1 MNEEYIKSLVE
12 ALNIS
17 PENIPIRLMLA
28 EAFIKE
34 ARYSEAEQELKTIL
48 LKNKNHEQAKLNLAK
63 VFYSQ
68 GKYATAIV
76 ILEEVDESFP
86 LKPENLIILS
96 KSHLKNNEAG
106 RAIEIYKKS
115 LILNPNL
122 IDDEL
127 DLNLRN
133 SSHTGKD
140 DVSELIDS
148 LENGMKQFEK
158 PSINFTHVGGMQ
170 KVKSEID
177 IKIIQPLL
185 NPDLFKK
192 YGKKT
197 GGGILMYGPPGC
209 GKTHLARA
217 TAGQIKANFISVG
230 IHDVL
235 NMWLGNSEKQLHDL
249 FELARRQAPCIMF
262 FDEIDALGASRA
274 DMRQSSSKMLI
285 NQFLNELDGVQYS
298 NDGLLILGATNA
310 PWHLDG
316 AFRRPGRF
324 DRIIFVH
331 PPDLEGR
338 ESILKILLDGKPVNN
353 IDYVT
358 IAKKTEE
365 FSGADLMSLVDRAVE
380 DKLREA
386 IQTGKPEPIST
397 RDLLKYSLEVRS
409 STKEWFTTARNYA
422 LYSNE
427 SGSYD
432 DILQYLKIK
441 K

>member
-1 MNEEYIKSLVE
+1 MNEEYINGLRE
-12 ALNIS
+12 ALNLS
-17 PENIPIRLMLA
+17 PENNPLRLLLA
-28 EAFIKE
+28 DALIKD
-34 ARYSEAEQELKTIL
+34 SKFNEAEEELKAIL
-48 LKNKNHEQAKLNLAK
+48 IKNQNHTQAKLSLAK
-63 VFYSQ
+63 IYFAQ
-68 GKYATAIV
+68 GKFSTSIV
-76 ILEEVDESFP
+76 ILEEIDEANP
-86 LKPENLIILS
+86 LSAENLIILS
-96 KSHLKNNEAG
+96 KSLLRNNEVSK
-106 RAIEIYKKS
+106 AIACYKKS
-115 LILNPNL
+115 LLLNPSL
-122 IDDEL
+122 TDEEL
-127 DLNLRN
+127 DQSLRSTSVSN
-133 SSHTGKD
+133 N
-140 DVSELIDS
+140 DVNQLIES
-148 LENGMKQFEK
+148 LEEGMKHFEK
-158 PSINFTHVGGMQ
+158 PSINFSHVGGMQ
-170 KVKSEID
+170 KVKSEIE

-192 YGKKT
+192 YGKKI

-209 GKTHLARA
+209 GKTHMARA

-262 FDEIDALGASRA
+262 FDEIDALGASRT

-285 NQFLNELDGVQYS
+285 NQFLNELDGVKNS
-298 NDGLLILGATNA
+298 NDGVLILGATNA

-331 PPDLEGR
+331 PPDLDSR
-338 ESILKILLDGKPVNN
+338 ESILKIQLEGKPVSA
-353 IDYVT
+353 IDYKT

-365 FSGADLMSLVDRAVE
+365 FSGADLMSVIDRAVE

-386 IQTGKPEPIST
+386 IKSGNPHPIET
-397 RDLLKYSLEVRS
+397 RDLLKSALEVKP

-432 DILQYLKIK
+432 DILEYLKIK

>member
-1 MNEEYIKSLVE
+1 MNEEHIKGLRE
-12 ALNIS
+12 ALNLS
-17 PENIPIRLMLA
+17 PENNPLRLLLADALIRDS
-28 EAFIKE
+28 K
-34 ARYSEAEQELKTIL
+34 YNEAEEELKSIL
-48 LKNKNHEQAKLNLAK
+48 TKNQNHEQAKLSLAK
-63 VFYSQ
+63 VYFAQ
-68 GKYATAIV
+68 GKFSTAIV
-76 ILEEVDESFP
+76 IFEEIDETSP
-86 LKPENLIILS
+86 LSPENLIALS
-96 KSHLKNNEAG
+96 KSLLRNNEVG
-106 RAIEIYKKS
+106 KAIDYYKKS
-115 LILNPNL
+115 LILNPSL
-122 IDDEL
+122 TDEEL
-127 DLNLRN
+127 DQNLRST
-133 SSHTGKD
+133 SSPKS
-140 DVSELIDS
+140 DVDQLIES
-148 LENGMKQFEK
+148 LEDGMKQFEK
-158 PSINFTHVGGMQ
+158 PSINFNHVGGMQ

-192 YGKKT
+192 YGKKI

-249 FELARRQAPCIMF
+249 FELARRQTPCVMF

-310 PWHLDG
+310 PWHLDV

-324 DRIIFVH
+324 DRIIFVN
-331 PPDLEGR
+331 PPDLDGR
-338 ESILKILLDGKPVNN
+338 ENILKILLEGKPINS
-353 IDYVT
+353 IDYKT

-365 FSGADLMSLVDRAVE
+365 FSGADLMSVIDRAVE
-380 DKLREA
+380 DKLRDA
-386 IQTGKPEPIST
+386 LKTGVPQPIET
-397 RDLLKYSLEVRS
+397 RDLLKSVLEVKP

-427 SGSYD
+427 SGGYD
-432 DILQYLKIK
+432 DILEYLKIK

>member
-1 MNEEYIKSLVE
+1 MNEEQIKNLKE
-12 ALNIS
+12 ALILS
-17 PENIPIRLMLA
+17 PENSPLRLLLA
-28 EAFIKE
+28 DALIKNLQFT
-34 ARYSEAEQELKTIL
+34 EAEEEFKTIL
-48 LKNKNHEQAKLNLAK
+48 LKNQNHSQAKLGLAK
-63 VFYSQ
+63 VYFMQDKFSMS
-68 GKYATAIV
+68 IV
-76 ILEEVDESFP
+76 ILEEIDEVDP
-86 LKPENLIILS
+86 LSPENLILLS
-96 KSHLKNNEAG
+96 KSLLRNNEPG
-106 RAIEIYKKS
+106 KAIEYYKRS
-115 LILNPNL
+115 LVLNPSL
-122 IDDEL
+122 TDEEL
-127 DLNLRN
+127 DTNLRN
-133 SSHTGKD
+133 TNVSHAN
-140 DVSELIDS
+140 ELIES
-148 LENGMKQFEK
+148 LEDGMKQFEK
-158 PSINFTHVGGMQ
+158 PSINFSQVGGMQ

-192 YGKKT
+192 YGKKV

-217 TAGQIKANFISVG
+217 TAGEIKANFISVG

-249 FELARRQAPCIMF
+249 FELARRQAPCVMF
-262 FDEIDALGASRA
+262 FDEIDALGASRS

-331 PPDLEGR
+331 PPDSDGR
-338 ESILKILLDGKPVNN
+338 ESILKIHLEGKPTNA
-353 IDYVT
+353 IDYKT
-358 IAKKTEE
+358 LAKKTEA
-365 FSGADLMSLVDRAVE
+365 FSGADLMSVIDRAVE

-386 IQTGKPEPIST
+386 LKSGNLQPIET
-397 RDLLKYSLEVRS
+397 KDLLKSILEVKP
-409 STKEWFTTARNYA
+409 STKEWFTSARNYA

-432 DILQYLKIK
+432 DILEYLKIK

>member
-1 MNEEYIKSLVE
+1 MNEENIKNLRE
-12 ALNIS
+12 ALVLS
-17 PENIPIRLMLA
+17 PENNPLRLLLA
-28 EAFIKE
+28 DALIKNSQ
-34 ARYSEAEQELKTIL
+34 YVEAEEELKTIL
-48 LKNKNHEQAKLNLAK
+48 LKNEGHAQAKLGLAK
-63 VFYSQ
+63 VYFMQEKFSMS
-68 GKYATAIV
+68 IV
-76 ILEEVDESFP
+76 ILEEVDEVDP
-86 LKPENLIILS
+86 LSPENLVMLS
-96 KSHLKNNEAG
+96 KALLRNDESGK
-106 RAIEIYKKS
+106 AIEYYKKS
-115 LILNPNL
+115 LLLNPSL
-122 IDDEL
+122 TDEEL
-127 DLNLRN
+127 DNNLRSTN
-133 SSHTGKD
+133 GANN
-140 DVSELIDS
+140 VNELIES
-148 LENGMKQFEK
+148 LEEGMKHFEK
-158 PSINFTHVGGMQ
+158 PSINFSQVGGMQ

-192 YGKKT
+192 YGKKV

-262 FDEIDALGASRA
+262 FDEIDALGASRT
-274 DMRQSSSKMLI
+274 DMRQSASKMLI

-331 PPDLEGR
+331 PPDAEGR
-338 ESILKILLDGKPVNN
+338 ESILKIHLEGKPTKE
-353 IDYVT
+353 IDYKI
-358 IAKKTEE
+358 IAKKTEA
-365 FSGADLMSLVDRAVE
+365 FSGADLMSVIDRAVE

-386 IQTGKPEPIST
+386 LKSGNPQPIET
-397 RDLLKYSLEVRS
+397 KDLLKSTLEVKP

-432 DILQYLKIK
+432 DILEYLKIK

>member
-1 MNEEYIKSLVE
+1 MNEEYINGLRE
-12 ALNIS
+12 ALNLS
-17 PENIPIRLMLA
+17 PENNPLRLLLA
-28 EAFIKE
+28 DALIKD
-34 ARYSEAEQELKTIL
+34 SKFNEAEEELKAIL
-48 LKNKNHEQAKLNLAK
+48 IKNQNHIQAKLSLAK
-63 VFYSQ
+63 IYFAQ
-68 GKYATAIV
+68 GKFSTSIV
-76 ILEEVDESFP
+76 ILEEIDEANP
-86 LKPENLIILS
+86 LSPENLIILS
-96 KSHLKNNEAG
+96 KSLLRNNEVSK
-106 RAIEIYKKS
+106 AIACYKKS
-115 LILNPNL
+115 LLLNPSL
-122 IDDEL
+122 IDEEL
-127 DLNLRN
+127 DQSLRSTSVSN
-133 SSHTGKD
+133 N
-140 DVSELIDS
+140 DVNQLIES
-148 LENGMKQFEK
+148 LEEGMKHFEK
-158 PSINFTHVGGMQ
+158 PSINFSHVGGMQ

-177 IKIIQPLL
+177 IKIIQPLI

-192 YGKKT
+192 YGKKI

-262 FDEIDALGASRA
+262 FDEIDALGASRT

-285 NQFLNELDGVQYS
+285 NQFLNELDGVQNS
-298 NDGLLILGATNA
+298 NDGVLILGATNA

-331 PPDLEGR
+331 PPDLDSR
-338 ESILKILLDGKPVNN
+338 ESILKIQLEGKPVSV
-353 IDYVT
+353 IDYKT

-365 FSGADLMSLVDRAVE
+365 FSGADLMSVIDRAVE

-386 IQTGKPEPIST
+386 IKSGNPLPIET
-397 RDLLKYSLEVRS
+397 RDLLKSALEVKP

-432 DILQYLKIK
+432 DILEYLKIK

>member
-1 MNEEYIKSLVE
+1 MNEEYIKGLRE
-12 ALNIS
+12 ALNLS
-17 PENIPIRLMLA
+17 PENNPLRLLLADALIRDA
-28 EAFIKE
+28 K
-34 ARYSEAEQELKTIL
+34 YNEAEEELKSIL
-48 LKNKNHEQAKLNLAK
+48 TKNQNHEQAKLSLAK
-63 VFYSQ
+63 VYFAQ
-68 GKYATAIV
+68 GKFSTAIV
-76 ILEEVDESFP
+76 IFEEIDETSP
-86 LKPENLIILS
+86 LGPENLIALS
-96 KSHLKNNEAG
+96 KSLLRNGEVGK
-106 RAIEIYKKS
+106 AIDYYKKS
-115 LILNPNL
+115 LILNPSL
-122 IDDEL
+122 TDEEL
-127 DLNLRN
+127 DQNLRSTN
-133 SSHTGKD
+133 SPKS
-140 DVSELIDS
+140 DVDQLIES
-148 LENGMKQFEK
+148 LEDGMKQFEK
-158 PSINFTHVGGMQ
+158 PSINFNHVGGMQ

-192 YGKKT
+192 YGKKI

-249 FELARRQAPCIMF
+249 FELARRQTPCVMF

-310 PWHLDG
+310 PWHLDV

-324 DRIIFVH
+324 DRIIFVN
-331 PPDLEGR
+331 PPDLDGR
-338 ESILKILLDGKPVNN
+338 ENILKILLEGKPINS
-353 IDYVT
+353 IDYKT

-365 FSGADLMSLVDRAVE
+365 FSGADLMSVIDRAVE
-380 DKLREA
+380 DKLRDA
-386 IQTGKPEPIST
+386 LKTGVPQPIET
-397 RDLLKYSLEVRS
+397 RDLLKSALEVKP

-427 SGSYD
+427 SGGYD
-432 DILQYLKIK
+432 DILEYLKIK

>member
-1 MNEEYIKSLVE
+1 MNEEYINGLRE
-12 ALNIS
+12 ALNLS
-17 PENIPIRLMLA
+17 PENNPLRLLLA
-28 EAFIKE
+28 DALIKD
-34 ARYSEAEQELKTIL
+34 SKFNEAEEELKAIL
-48 LKNKNHEQAKLNLAK
+48 IKNQNHTQAKLSLAK
-63 VFYSQ
+63 IYFAQ
-68 GKYATAIV
+68 GKFSTSIV
-76 ILEEVDESFP
+76 ILEEIDEANP
-86 LKPENLIILS
+86 LSAENLIILS
-96 KSHLKNNEAG
+96 KSLLRNNEVSK
-106 RAIEIYKKS
+106 AIACYKKS
-115 LILNPNL
+115 LLLNPSL
-122 IDDEL
+122 TDEEL
-127 DLNLRN
+127 DQSLRSTSVSN
-133 SSHTGKD
+133 N
-140 DVSELIDS
+140 DVNQLIES
-148 LENGMKQFEK
+148 PEEGMKHFEK
-158 PSINFTHVGGMQ
+158 PSINFSHVGGMQ
-170 KVKSEID
+170 KVKSEIE

-192 YGKKT
+192 YGKKI

-209 GKTHLARA
+209 GKTHMARA

-262 FDEIDALGASRA
+262 FDEIDALGASRT

-285 NQFLNELDGVQYS
+285 NQFLNELDGVKNS
-298 NDGLLILGATNA
+298 NDGVLILGATNA

-331 PPDLEGR
+331 PPDLDSR
-338 ESILKILLDGKPVNN
+338 ESILKIQLEGKPVSA
-353 IDYVT
+353 IDYKT

-365 FSGADLMSLVDRAVE
+365 FSGADLMSVIDRAVE

-386 IQTGKPEPIST
+386 IKSGNPHPIET
-397 RDLLKYSLEVRS
+397 RDLLKSALEVKP

-432 DILQYLKIK
+432 DILEYLKIK